1 MKYGVQITTTKDG
14 GWSAS
19 QLVQRKINGE
29 YTRTN
34 PNKTV
39 FFDHEDPA
47 ASQQLLEA
55 IGRALRGKLGKKP

>member
-19 QLVQRKINGE
+19 QLVQRTTNGE
-29 YTRTN
+29 YTRTR

-47 ASQQLLEA
+47 ASQKLLEA
-55 IGRALRGKLGKKP
+55 IGRALCGKLGKK